1 MKTMMVVLA
10 ILSALLL
17 FSTVMC
23 GLWIRYSGEVVEDSS
38 ITFHLGI
45 GLATAVV
52 SVVTLALAVFRG

>member
-1 MKTMMVVLA
+1 MKTMMIILA

-17 FSTVMC
+17 FSTVVC

-38 ITFHLGI
+38 ITFHLVI